1 MTMSLIHAST
11 LPSTIGYGL
20 LSFVAAIIIFKTL
33 VASCSS
39 FFDVSL
45 LYTVSYFLRLLPQP
59 PCPPT
64 AIDARIHLF
73 RSDLVFF
80 TNLYPLPLSLTALL
94 TRHIFY

>member
-45 LYTVSYFLRLLPQP
+45 LYTVSYFVSYLGLIEQTSKRVFIVSNYIEYSTCATASFSP
-59 PCPPT
+59 PSS
-64 AIDARIHLF
+64 LF
-73 RSDLVFF
+73 D
-80 TNLYPLPLSLTALL
+80 P
-94 TRHIFY
+94 